1 VKEME
6 GLPKEKQKKK
16 ETYDDIREKPPIVQ
30 SIPHETIV
38 SSMKPEEEKML
49 LKELLGNFSDQTG
62 ACFG

>member
-1 VKEME
+1 ME
-6 GLPKEKQKKK
+6 VLPKEKQKKK
-16 ETYDDIREKPPIVQ
+16 EPYPDIREKTPIVQ
-30 SIPHETIV
+30 PIPHGTIA

>member
-1 VKEME
+1 ME
-6 GLPKEKQKKK
+6 GLPKEKQKRK
-16 ETYDDIREKPPIVQ
+16 EINDDIREKLPIVQ

-49 LKELLGNFSDQTG
+49 VRELLGNFSDQTG